1 MYGVSYVFLNAE
13 GLCAFLLSYLLFFFL
28 IIVFINSVLYLLVYL
43 CVCFPVGVFFFFFID
58 WPSRG
63 SEEQLA
69 VRRCWRRSLL
79 LKQGL

>member
-43 CVCFPVGVFFFFFID
+43 CVCFPVGVFFFFFY
-58 WPSRG
+58 
-63 SEEQLA
+63 
-69 VRRCWRRSLL
+69 
-79 LKQGL
+79 

>member
-13 GLCAFLLSYLLFFFL
+13 GLCAFLLFYLLVFFL
-28 IIVFINSVLYLLVYL
+28 IIVFINSVLYLFVYL
-43 CVCFPVGVFFFFFID
+43 CVCFLIGVFFFID